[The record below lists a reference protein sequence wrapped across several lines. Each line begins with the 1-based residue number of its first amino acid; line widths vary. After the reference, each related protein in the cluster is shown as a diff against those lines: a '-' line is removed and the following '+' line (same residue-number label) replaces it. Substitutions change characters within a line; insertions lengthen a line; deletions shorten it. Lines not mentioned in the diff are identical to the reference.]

1 MRFSLLVVVAALT
14 SFMSV
19 SATPAVFSRECSA
32 DYHPCGQNSQ
42 CCSLSSYNSIAVEC
56 AILRT
61 TKIPKIWQIARVS
74 HISAFVLESL
84 FTALF
89 LVTC

>member
-42 CCSLSSYNSIAVEC
+42 CCSGKCGYNHVSLWWFHWQDSTLS
-56 AILRT
+56 LT
-61 TKIPKIWQIARVS
+61 P
-74 HISAFVLESL
+74 FVL
-84 FTALF
+84 
-89 LVTC
+89 